1 MSEWNKKHEG
11 LARQGGEQGRDRE
24 LDLVLAKYASIEP
37 RAGLEQRV
45 LAHLRAER
53 QPVLQLWSWRRTTV
67 AAVLIVIVAAVLS
80 WRSGKP
86 GPSTTMRR
94 PPRTASSIT
103 PGEQV
108 SASAGAEKN
117 GSRPSTLLRRP
128 AVRRAEPAV
137 VVSAAAAVRPKLDQF
152 PSPRPLSEQEQLLA
166 NYVAEYPET
175 AALIAQL
182 RTEEREKERE
192 EEAGANATG
201 EVR

>member
-1 MSEWNKKHEG
+1 MSEWNDKHEG
-11 LARQGGEQGRDRE
+11 LARQDGEQGVDRE
-24 LDLVLAKYASIEP
+24 LDMVLAKYASIEP
-37 RAGLEQRV
+37 RVGLEQRI
-45 LAHLRAER
+45 LANLRAER
-53 QPVLQLWSWRRTTV
+53 QPVLKLWSWRRTAV
-67 AAVLIVIVAAVLS
+67 AAVLLVTLATVLS

-86 GPSTTMRR
+86 GPSPTVRR
-94 PPRTASSIT
+94 PRMTASSI
-103 PGEQV
+103 PQNDQS

-117 GSRPSTLLRRP
+117 DSRPSTVFDRP
-128 AVRRAEPAV
+128 AVRRAQPAV
-137 VVSAAAAVRPKLDQF
+137 VVSAAVAVQPKLEQF
-152 PSPRPLSEQEQLLA
+152 PSPRPLSEQEQILA